1 MRSGFAALSC
11 DNRDRRRILSVML
24 SRLGA
29 LVLAAIVT
37 GIPVS
42 ATACE
47 ILCAM
52 RASAQPS
59 GAVPRQSCHGTEP
72 TGASARMSSQGHV
85 CGHDADRLVSFGV
98 TTDRLVSHP
107 DPVAVN
113 ALPIPSV
120 ALVSLARRA
129 TGFSFDH
136 HGSRVPLR
144 I

>member
-1 MRSGFAALSC
+1 
-11 DNRDRRRILSVML
+11 ML

-52 RASAQPS
+52 RASAEPS
-59 GAVPRQSCHGTEP
+59 GAVPRQSCHETEP
-72 TGASARMSSQGHV
+72 TASARMSSQGHV

-98 TTDRLVSHP
+98 TTDRSVSHP
-107 DPVAVN
+107 DLVAVN

-129 TGFSFDH
+129 TDFSFDH